1 MLNGIMLS
9 VAFYFL
15 LCTVIELSAIVLNV
29 VMLSVVAPLNTPPDF
44 STNSK
49 QLMETKTRQ
58 LISCFG
64 AAILLVAMQGILKG
78 EVSLYHRPPV

>member
-1 MLNGIMLS
+1 MLS
-9 VAFYFL
+9 VIA
-15 LCTVIELSAIVLNV
+15 LSVIVLNV
-29 VMLSVVAPLNTPPDF
+29 VMLSVVAPLNAPPDY

-64 AAILLVAMQGILKG
+64 AAILLVVMQGILKG

>member
-1 MLNGIMLS
+1 MLIVIALS
-9 VAFYFL
+9 V
-15 LCTVIELSAIVLNV
+15 IVLNV
-29 VMLSVVAPLNTPPDF
+29 VMLSVVAPPDF

-64 AAILLVAMQGILKG
+64 AAILLVVMQGILKG
-78 EVSLYHRPPV
+78 GSITVP